1 MRRHWIMRKYGKTNF
16 SKYGERQFNREH
28 VLESFPT
35 HFCIAPSTRNETN
48 HEMMRRIFPP
58 SVHAVDCFTGGS
70 LSSLGLAASGFSTSR
85 LESATSCVFGEV
97 GLTTGAWPL
106 EAASSTTSSGVTTA
120 SVGISGII
128 VEGHIATTVGVRT
141 GSTLFHG
148 NLLGTNSVRVGS
160 NRGSVPSRV
169 GKFYKGTVLH
179 CQSNNP
185 CTHDRILLTRCRET
199 SKYLSS
205 PKLSKTSRRIRA
217 STFSFTFL
225 I

>member
-1 MRRHWIMRKYGKTNF
+1 MERRTF
-16 SKYGERQFNREH
+16 
-28 VLESFPT
+28 
-35 HFCIAPSTRNETN
+35 PSTENASSIGNMCLNHFPLTFVSLPQPVTKLN

-58 SVHAVDCFTGGS
+58 SEHAVDCFTGGS
-70 LSSLGLAASGFSTSR
+70 LSSLGLAAGGFSTPR

-97 GLTTGAWPL
+97 GLTTGALSL
-106 EAASSTTSSGVTTA
+106 EVASSTTSSGVTTA
-120 SVGISGII
+120 TVGIRGIT
-128 VEGHIATTVGVRT
+128 VEGHIATTVGVGT

-160 NRGSVPSRV
+160 NRGSVASRV
-169 GKFYKGTVLH
+169 RKFDKGTVLH

-185 CTHDRILLTRCRET
+185 SIHDRRLLTRCRET